1 MKDGMITVLGGIIE
15 EAKPIITK
23 KNDQMMFLRLADM
36 SGTIEVVVF
45 PRVFT
50 EFSKFLVAEKCVV
63 IKGKVSN
70 RNDEVSL
77 IAEKIK
83 ELV

>member
-1 MKDGMITVLGGIIE
+1 
-15 EAKPIITK
+15 
-23 KNDQMMFLRLADM
+23 MFLRLADM

-45 PRVFT
+45 PRVFA
-50 EFSKFLVAEKCVV
+50 EFSKLLVAEKCVV